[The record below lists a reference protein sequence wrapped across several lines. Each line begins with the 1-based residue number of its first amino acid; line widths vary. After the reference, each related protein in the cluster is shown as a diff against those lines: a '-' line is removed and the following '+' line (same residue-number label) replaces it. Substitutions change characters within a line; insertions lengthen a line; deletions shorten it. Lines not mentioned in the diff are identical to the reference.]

1 MKILHYALGVPPY
14 ARGGLTKYAIDLI
27 EAEQKLGYHVAL
39 LWPGRMKGKKGN
51 PSIQLSP
58 FFNGIR
64 NYEIVNPLPLP
75 QIYGIRNFDNYMASC
90 NIDAYE
96 SFLYS
101 YSPDVI
107 HLHTLM
113 GLHKE
118 FVQVAHKMK
127 IRIVFTSHDY
137 FGICPKSTL
146 YYSDKICDCNLDCIY
161 CWECCANALS
171 IKKIILLQ
179 SVLFRNLKNVF
190 FITKLRRWKKSQLID
205 KAVKGEFPTVE
216 HCAEYQRLRDY
227 YIEIFKHID
236 KVHFNSY
243 YTRNLYHNYFI
254 PKDEEV
260 ISITHKDIG
269 DHKKLKRFSHCI
281 IHFTYVG
288 AIAEYKGFYTLL
300 KAMDE
305 LQEQGI
311 TNFELHVYSEVAID
325 KEYVI
330 VHQPYTYSE
339 LISVMEQTDMMIVP
353 LDVSFGF
360 TVLEALSYG
369 VPVLT
374 TSCVGA
380 SDLIRHGVTGLVA
393 EYSIEGL
400 KKELKRILENPG
412 LLSEFNK
419 CIIESCF
426 IKSED
431 KHALEIVRNIYNDK

>member
-1 MKILHYALGVPPY
+1 MRILHYSLGIPPY

-27 EAEQKLGYHVAL
+27 EEEQKLGHHVAL
-39 LWPGRMKGKKGN
+39 LWPGRMKGEKGN
-51 PSIQLSP
+51 TLIKLCSS
-58 FFNGIR
+58 FSGIE

-118 FVQVAHKMK
+118 FVQVAHNMK
-127 IRIVFTSHDY
+127 IRIVYTSHDY

-146 YYSDKICDCNLDCIY
+146 YYGGNICENNIDCIN
-161 CWECCANALS
+161 CWECCVNALS
-171 IKKIILLQ
+171 IKKVILLQ
-179 SVLFRNLKNVF
+179 SLLFRKLKNIS
-190 FITKLRRWKKSQLID
+190 FITKLRRWKKNQLINSVSKD
-205 KAVKGEFPTVE
+205 ELPTLE
-216 HCAEYQRLRDY
+216 HCAEYKRLRDY

-260 ISITHKDIG
+260 ISITHKDIC
-269 DHKKLKRFSHCI
+269 DHKKMKQFSNCTI
-281 IHFTYVG
+281 RFTYVG
-288 AIAEYKGFYTLL
+288 AIAEYKGFYILL

-305 LQEQGI
+305 LQEQGVE
-311 TNFELHVYSEVAID
+311 NFELHVYSEVAVD
-325 KEYVI
+325 KKYVI

-339 LISVMEQTDMMIVP
+339 LRSVMEQTDMIIVP

-374 TSCVGA
+374 TSRVGA
-380 SDLIRHGVTGLVA
+380 SDLIKHGVTGLVG

-400 KKELKRILENPG
+400 KKELKIILENPG
-412 LLSEFNK
+412 LLSDYNK
-419 CIIESCF
+419 CIVESCI
-426 IKSED
+426 IKRED
-431 KHALEIVRNIYNDK
+431 EHALEIVSNIYNGK